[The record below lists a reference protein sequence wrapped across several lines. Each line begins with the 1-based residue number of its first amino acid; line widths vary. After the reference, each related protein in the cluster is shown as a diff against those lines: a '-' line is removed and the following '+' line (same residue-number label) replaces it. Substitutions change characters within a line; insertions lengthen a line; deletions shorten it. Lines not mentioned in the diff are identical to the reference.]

1 MTKVDS
7 KAISAIITKIEE
19 AIAEL
24 EPILNEQQER
34 YDNFSDEEKESE
46 KGEQLESNV
55 DYLQAAHDRLD
66 DAKASLET
74 ILVE

>member
-46 KGEQLESNV
+46 KGEQLESSI